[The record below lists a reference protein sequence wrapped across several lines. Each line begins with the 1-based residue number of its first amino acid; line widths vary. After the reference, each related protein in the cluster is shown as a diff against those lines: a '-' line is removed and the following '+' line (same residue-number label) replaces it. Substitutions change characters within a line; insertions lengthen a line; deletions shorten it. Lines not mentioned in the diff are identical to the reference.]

1 MANPSQYLWFAFCFI
16 VFGLCCSRVASSRP
30 INYEATMRL
39 RHEQWIAHHDKIYND
54 LKEKEMRFKI
64 FKENVERIEAFN
76 AGEDKGYKLGVN
88 KFADL
93 TNEEFRVLH
102 TGYKR
107 SSHPK
112 VMSSSKPKT
121 HFRYTNV
128 TDIPPTMDWRKKG
141 AVTPIKD
148 QKECGK
154 YINLLIPSLF

>member
-1 MANPSQYLWFAFCFI
+1 MTIFTNRSKYICLALFFI
-16 VFGLCCSRVASSRP
+16 VFGLWSSQLASSRP
-30 INYEATMRL
+30 INNETTMRV

-54 LKEKEMRFKI
+54 LKEKEIRFKI
-64 FKENVERIEAFN
+64 FKENVERIETFN

-102 TGYKR
+102 TGYKS

-112 VMSSSKPKT
+112 IMSSSKPKT
-121 HFRYTNV
+121 HFRYANI
-128 TDIPPTMDWRKKG
+128 TDVPPIMDWRRKG

-148 QKECGK
+148 QMECG
-154 YINLLIPSLF
+154 